1 MGQMVKENG
10 MQDKMYCTQCGAE
23 NEAISKFCKHCGASI
38 DCVEVNQQNTNG
50 QVQNNTK
57 GSCLGTIISLII
69 AVLIIGFVGKYAI
82 NMFSGV
88 SDTEICQEAEKEIK
102 SYVYENS
109 GEIPTITS
117 EIIYSVKDGKIK
129 DSIVVVK
136 YKLENEG
143 WSGSY
148 AVHIHSGVKDAFVR
162 EITQEQEY
170 DYDYESHIEELKVMY
185 KIAD

>member
-1 MGQMVKENG
+1 MVG
-10 MQDKMYCTQCGAE
+10 TQQDT
-23 NEAISKFCKHCGASI
+23 
-38 DCVEVNQQNTNG
+38 VNG

-69 AVLIIGFVGKYAI
+69 TVVIIGFVGKYAL
-82 NMFSGV
+82 NMFRGV
-88 SDTEICQEAEKEIK
+88 SDAEICQEAETEIK
-102 SYVYENS
+102 SYIYEDS
-109 GEIPTITS
+109 GEIPTLTS